1 VLCHL
6 ATDHGLL
13 VDAMK
18 DEKEVDLTHV
28 RSVKDL
34 VRQSNYLILSVVL
47 LNSLNVLLHSPFP
60 AFQWLQVL
68 LPSLLI

>member
-1 VLCHL
+1 MLCHL

-28 RSVKDL
+28 RSIKDL
-34 VRQSNYLILSVVL
+34 VR
-47 LNSLNVLLHSPFP
+47 
-60 AFQWLQVL
+60 
-68 LPSLLI
+68 